1 MGKESIAVLKKTHIY
16 GWRRFFF
23 FFYLTKTQAITYFVA
38 QYSCSYH
45 TDLWYMSDF
54 WKRFKSSSVV
64 LVMLLATVADV
75 EFDSGG
81 DTFWLGDLY
90 NISGQHIDS
99 PLSGNR
105 NGIAWLAIPH
115 HSYIAQRCASG
126 KTTLLCVFVSV
137 HVTVNMC
144 VWEPVCLFVSVFP
157 IPCRKSS

>member
-1 MGKESIAVLKKTHIY
+1 MVEEG
-16 GWRRFFF
+16 FFN
-23 FFYLTKTQAITYFVA
+23 LTKTQVIVYFVV

-54 WKRFKSSSVV
+54 GKRFKSSSVV

-75 EFDSGG
+75 ADAEFDSGG

-90 NISGQHIDS
+90 NISGQYIVS

-105 NGIAWLAIPH
+105 NGIARPAISH
-115 HSYIAQRCASG
+115 HSYIVQRCASG

-137 HVTVNMC
+137 HVIVNMC
-144 VWEPVCLFVSVFP
+144 VRACVFVFERLSHPLQEIQLVCP
-157 IPCRKSS
+157 